1 MTTALEP
8 SRSSRARWAE
18 ILAAV
23 ILSITAVATAFSA
36 FQAGKWGG
44 AMTVSFNEAS
54 IDRTIAAADIAQ
66 ASRDIS
72 GDRAN
77 FGDYVLAV
85 SAGDE
90 RTAEILF
97 VEFRDEVQP
106 LITDWL
112 SRDPFS
118 GPYIGSPF
126 DTPDY
131 PITTILEEAVE
142 SLTASEA
149 HTSEALDARDNVG
162 DYTLMT
168 VLFAVVLFLA
178 GLSRQFRTRISLV
191 LVAIAATGLVAGLA
205 VLVVLPTLL

>member
-23 ILSITAVATAFSA
+23 ILSITVVATAWSA

-77 FGDYVLAV
+77 FGDYVLAL

-106 LITDWL
+106 LITNWL
-112 SRDPFS
+112 IRDPFGGS
-118 GPYIGSPF
+118 YIGSPF

-131 PITTILEEAVE
+131 LATTTLESAVE
-142 SLTASEA
+142 SLATAEM
-149 HTSEALDARDNVG
+149 HTTEALDARGNVG

-178 GLSRQFRTRISLV
+178 GLSRQFRTRISLA
-191 LVAIAATGLVAGLA
+191 LTAIAATGLVVGLA

>member
-1 MTTALEP
+1 MTTGSEP
-8 SRSSRARWAE
+8 SRSSRAKWAE

-23 ILSITAVATAFSA
+23 ILSITVVATAWSA

-77 FGDYVLAV
+77 FGDYVLAL

-112 SRDPFS
+112 IRDPFGGS
-118 GPYIGSPF
+118 YIGSPF

-131 PITTILEEAVE
+131 LPTTTLESAVE
-142 SLTASEA
+142 SLATAEM
-149 HTSEALDARDNVG
+149 HTTEALDARGNVG

-178 GLSRQFRTRISLV
+178 GLSRQFRSRISLA
-191 LVAIAATGLVAGLA
+191 LTAIAATGLVVGLA

>member
-23 ILSITAVATAFSA
+23 ILSITVVATAWSA

-77 FGDYVLAV
+77 FGDYVLAL

-112 SRDPFS
+112 IRDPFGGS
-118 GPYIGSPF
+118 YIGSPF

-131 PITTILEEAVE
+131 LATTTLESAVE
-142 SLTASEA
+142 SLATAEM
-149 HTSEALDARDNVG
+149 HTTEALDARGNVG

-178 GLSRQFRTRISLV
+178 GLSRQFRTRISIALT
-191 LVAIAATGLVAGLA
+191 AIAATGLVVGLA

>member
-1 MTTALEP
+1 MTTASQP
-8 SRSSRARWAE
+8 SRSTLARRAE
-18 ILAAV
+18 SLAAV
-23 ILSITAVATAFSA
+23 ILSITAVATAWSA

-44 AMTVSFNEAS
+44 AMTVSFDEAS

-66 ASRDIS
+66 ASRDIT

-77 FGDYVLAV
+77 FGAYVLAL
-85 SAGDE
+85 SSGDD
-90 RTAEILF
+90 RAAEILF

-112 SRDPFS
+112 SRDPF
-118 GPYIGSPF
+118 GGTYIGSPF

-131 PITTILEEAVE
+131 GVSTTLESALE
-142 SLTASEA
+142 SLAASER
-149 HTSEALDARDNVG
+149 HTSEALDARGNVG

-178 GLSRQFRTRISLV
+178 GLSRQFRTKISLA
-191 LVAIAATGLVAGLA
+191 LAAIAATGMVVGLT
-205 VLVVLPTLL
+205 VLVILPTAL

>member
-1 MTTALEP
+1 MISAPEP
-8 SRSSRARWAE
+8 SRSTRARWAE

-77 FGDYVLAV
+77 FGNYILAL
-85 SAGDE
+85 SGGDE

-131 PITTILEEAVE
+131 PIATILEEAIE

-149 HTSEALDARDNVG
+149 HTSEALDARGNVG

-178 GLSRQFRTRISLV
+178 GLSRQFRTRISLA
-191 LVAIAATGLVAGLA
+191 LVAIAATGLVVGLA
-205 VLVVLPTLL
+205 VLVILPTLV

>member
-1 MTTALEP
+1 MTTASEP
-8 SRSSRARWAE
+8 SGSTRARRAE

-44 AMTVSFNEAS
+44 AMTVSFDEAS
-54 IDRTIAAADIAQ
+54 IDRTIAAADIDQ
-66 ASRDIS
+66 ASRDIT

-77 FGDYVLAV
+77 FGAYVLAL

-112 SRDPFS
+112 SRNPF
-118 GPYIGSPF
+118 GGTYIGSPF

-131 PITTILEEAVE
+131 SATTTLESALE
-142 SLTASEA
+142 SLASAET
-149 HTSEALDARDNVG
+149 HTTEALDARDNVG

-178 GLSRQFRTRISLV
+178 GLSRQFRARISLA
-191 LVAIAATGLVAGLA
+191 LAAIAATGLVVGLA
-205 VLVVLPTLL
+205 VLVFLPTLL